1 MIEIPDF
8 VPRAPVPPDLIDA
21 YRDRV
26 PEDLV
31 ELWRRYGFGTFA
43 EGFVRIID
51 PRVYEAGIG
60 DILGKVTG
68 RRIAIPIMVTGLA
81 DVITWDPGD
90 GVTGIRYRKEDTT
103 GLGSKV
109 STFVKLTVGGGAQ
122 HLERKFD
129 WALFPQA
136 VAKHGALAFDESFVF
151 VPLLSL
157 GGPKDVDHLQ
167 PRRTIE
173 AIRTMV
179 EFQGIIEH

>member
-68 RRIAIPIMVTGLA
+68 WRIAIPIMVTGLA

-90 GVTGIRYRKEDTT
+90 GVTGIKYRKEDTT

-157 GGPKDVDHLQ
+157 GGPEDVDHLQ

-179 EFQGIIEH
+179 ELQGIIEH